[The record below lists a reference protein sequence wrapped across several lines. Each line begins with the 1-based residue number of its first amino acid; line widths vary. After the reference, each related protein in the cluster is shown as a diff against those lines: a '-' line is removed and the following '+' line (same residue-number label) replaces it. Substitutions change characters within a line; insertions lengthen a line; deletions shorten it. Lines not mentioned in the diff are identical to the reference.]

1 MPSPDGWSTISPSIR
16 SNGPFSRGAGPKC
29 SPGEEWSAVKLALV
43 SPYDFAYPGGVT
55 EHVAS
60 LAERFLAR
68 GHEVHVVAPSSD
80 DETEPVSSF
89 DAPVHRIGRVV
100 SIPANGSV
108 ARITLSLRS
117 YLQAKTLLQ
126 QEEFDL
132 IHLHEPMMPAL
143 PLTVLRHSNTT
154 NIGTFHAFR
163 NTPLT
168 YFYSKPILRPF
179 FRKLHGHITVSSA
192 AREFVGEYFPAD
204 YRVIPNG
211 IDFPRFFKRY
221 EPLPQFADDR
231 PTVLFVG
238 RLEKRKGLKFLL
250 RAWPM
255 VLERQPDARLVVVGR
270 GRPLEGYRR
279 FARRQGWSAD
289 DVVFAGYVPSED
301 LPRYYQSC
309 AVFCAPNTGQESFG
323 IVLLEA
329 MAAGA
334 PIVASHIPGFEDVVA
349 HGVQGLLV
357 EPQNPGAIADALCRL
372 LGSPEL
378 RANMRRAGQ
387 ETARAYDWPRVA
399 SQVLGYYNEVL
410 ERREAQPEPQRIR
423 FARVRRMAGM
433 LMPSR

>member
-1 MPSPDGWSTISPSIR
+1 V
-16 SNGPFSRGAGPKC
+16 
-29 SPGEEWSAVKLALV
+29 VKLALV

-60 LAERFLAR
+60 LAEQFIAS
-68 GHEVHVVAPSSD
+68 GHEVHIVAPSSD
-80 DETEPVSSF
+80 DDAEPISSVA
-89 DAPVHRIGRVV
+89 APMHRIGRVV
-100 SIPANGSV
+100 SIPTNGSV

-126 QEEFDL
+126 QEQFDL
-132 IHLHEPMMPAL
+132 IHLHEPLMPAL

-154 NIGTFHAFR
+154 NVGTFHAFR

-168 YFYSKPILRPF
+168 YFYGKPILRPF

-211 IDFPRFFKRY
+211 IDYPRFFRRY
-221 EPLPQFADDR
+221 EPLPQLADDR

-255 VLERQPDARLVVVGR
+255 VLDRQPNARLVVVGR

-289 DVVFAGYVPSED
+289 DVVFAGYVPAED

-309 AVFCAPNTGQESFG
+309 DVFCAPNTGQESFG

-334 PIVASHIPGFEDVVA
+334 PIVASDIPGFQDVVSS
-349 HGVQGLLV
+349 GLQGLLV
-357 EPQNPGAIADALCRL
+357 EPRNPGAIADALCRL
-372 LGSPEL
+372 LGNPEL
-378 RANMRRAGQ
+378 RAAMRHAGQ
-387 ETARAYDWPRVA
+387 DTAQAYDWPRVA
-399 SQVLGYYNEVL
+399 SQVLDYYNEVL
-410 ERREAQPEPQRIR
+410 ERREAAPEPQRIR

>member
-1 MPSPDGWSTISPSIR
+1 M
-16 SNGPFSRGAGPKC
+16 RG
-29 SPGEEWSAVKLALV
+29 PGEEKRAVKLALV

-55 EHVAS
+55 EHVAN
-60 LAERFLAR
+60 LAEQFLAR

-80 DETEPVSSF
+80 DETEPISSF
-89 DAPVHRIGRVV
+89 GAPVHRIGRVV

-117 YLQAKTLLQ
+117 YLQAKRLLQ
-126 QEEFDL
+126 EQQFDL

-154 NIGTFHAFR
+154 NVGTFHAFR

-168 YFYSKPILRPF
+168 YFYGKPILRPF

-192 AREFVGEYFPAD
+192 AQEFVGEYFPAD

-211 IDFPRFFKRY
+211 IDYARFFSRY
-221 EPLPQFADDR
+221 SPLPQFADAR

-250 RAWPM
+250 RAWPR

-279 FARRQGWSAD
+279 FAARQGWSSD
-289 DVVFAGYVPSED
+289 DVVFAGYVAGED

-309 AVFCAPNTGQESFG
+309 DVFCAPNTGQESFG

-334 PIVASHIPGFEDVVA
+334 PIVASAIAGYRDVVSDGFE
-349 HGVQGLLV
+349 GLLV
-357 EPQNPGAIADALCRL
+357 EPRNPGAIADAVCRL
-372 LGSPEL
+372 LGNPEL
-378 RANMRRAGQ
+378 RASMRRAGQ
-387 ETARAYDWPRVA
+387 QKAQQYDWPRVA
-399 SQVLGYYNEVL
+399 TQVLDYYVEVL
-410 ERREAQPEPQRIR
+410 ERRDAEPVRERVR
-423 FARVRRMAGM
+423 FARVNRVAGL
-433 LMPSR
+433 LMRV

>member
-1 MPSPDGWSTISPSIR
+1 
-16 SNGPFSRGAGPKC
+16 
-29 SPGEEWSAVKLALV
+29 VKLALV

-55 EHVAS
+55 EHVAH
-60 LAERFLAR
+60 LAEQFLAF
-68 GHEVHVVAPSSD
+68 GHEVHIVAPSSD
-80 DETEPVSSF
+80 DESEPIASV

-117 YLQAKTLLQ
+117 YLQAKQLLQ
-126 QEEFDL
+126 QQQFDL
-132 IHLHEPMMPAL
+132 VHLHEPLMPAL

-168 YFYSKPILRPF
+168 YFYSKPILQPF

-192 AREFVGEYFPAD
+192 AREFVGEYFPAE

-211 IDFPRFFKRY
+211 IDFARFNQRYPR
-221 EPLPQFADDR
+221 LPELSDER

-250 RAWPM
+250 RAWPN

-279 FARRQGWSAD
+279 FARRQGWSPE
-289 DVVFAGYVPSED
+289 DVMFAGYVPSED
-301 LPRYYQSC
+301 LPRYYQAC
-309 AVFCAPNTGQESFG
+309 DVFCAPNTGQESFG

-334 PIVASHIPGFEDVVA
+334 PIVASDIPGYRDVISDGL
-349 HGVQGLLV
+349 HGVLV
-357 EPQNPGAIADALCRL
+357 EPQNPAAIADAVCRL
-372 LGSPEL
+372 LANPEL
-378 RANMRRAGQ
+378 RAGMRRAGQ
-387 ETARAYDWPRVA
+387 DKAQAYDWPRVA
-399 SQVLGYYNEVL
+399 AQVLDYYAEVL
-410 ERREAQPEPQRIR
+410 ERREAEPTPERVRR
-423 FARVRRMAGM
+423 FARVKRVAGM
-433 LMPSR
+433 LMRV

>member
-1 MPSPDGWSTISPSIR
+1 M
-16 SNGPFSRGAGPKC
+16 
-29 SPGEEWSAVKLALV
+29 KLALV

-55 EHVAS
+55 EHVAH
-60 LAERFLAR
+60 LAEQFLAR

-80 DETEPVSSF
+80 DESEPTLSV

-117 YLQAKTLLQ
+117 YLQAKRLLQ
-126 QEEFDL
+126 EQQFEL

-143 PLTVLRHSNTT
+143 PLTVLRHSTAT

-179 FRKLHGHITVSSA
+179 FRKLHGHIAVSSA

-204 YRVIPNG
+204 YQVIPNG
-211 IDFPRFFKRY
+211 IDFPRFFQRY
-221 EPLPQFADDR
+221 PPLPDLADGR

-238 RLEKRKGLKFLL
+238 RLEKRKGLRFLL

-255 VLERQPDARLVVVGR
+255 VRERVPEARLVVVGR
-270 GRPLEGYRR
+270 GRPLDGYRR
-279 FARRQGWSAD
+279 FAARQGWSTS
-289 DVVFAGYVPSED
+289 DVIFAGYVPSED
-301 LPRYYQSC
+301 LPRYYQAC
-309 AVFCAPNTGQESFG
+309 DVFCAPNTGQESFG

-334 PIVASHIPGFEDVVA
+334 PIVASDIPGYRDVVA
-349 HGVQGLLV
+349 HGEQGLLV
-357 EPQNPGAIADALCRL
+357 ERQNPGALADAVCRL
-372 LGSPEL
+372 LSDPGL
-378 RANMRRAGQ
+378 RATMRRAGQ
-387 ETARAYDWPRVA
+387 EKARAYDWPRVA
-399 SQVLGYYNEVL
+399 SQVLDYYDEVL
-410 ERREAQPEPQRIR
+410 ERRESSEAEPQRVR
-423 FARVRRMAGM
+423 FARVRRVAGM
-433 LMPSR
+433 LLGV

>member
-1 MPSPDGWSTISPSIR
+1 M
-16 SNGPFSRGAGPKC
+16 
-29 SPGEEWSAVKLALV
+29 KLALV

-55 EHVAS
+55 EHVAN
-60 LAERFLAR
+60 LAEQFLAH

-80 DETEPVSSF
+80 DETEPISSTA
-89 DAPVHRIGRVV
+89 APVHRIGRVV

-117 YLQAKTLLQ
+117 YLQAKRLLQ
-126 QEEFDL
+126 EQQFDL
-132 IHLHEPMMPAL
+132 IHLHEPLMPAL

-154 NIGTFHAFR
+154 NVGTFHAYR

-168 YFYSKPILRPF
+168 YFYGKPILRPF
-179 FRKLHGHITVSSA
+179 FRKLRGHITVSSA

-211 IDFPRFFKRY
+211 IDFDRFFRRY
-221 EPLPQFADDR
+221 PPMPQLADNR

-255 VLERQPDARLVVVGR
+255 VLERQPNARLVVVGR

-279 FARRQGWSAD
+279 FAARQGWSPE
-289 DVVFAGYVPSED
+289 DVLFAGYVPAED

-309 AVFCAPNTGQESFG
+309 DVFCAPNTGQESFG

-334 PIVASHIPGFEDVVA
+334 PIVASDIPGYHDVVSD
-349 HGVQGLLV
+349 GSEGLLV
-357 EPQNPGAIADALCRL
+357 EPRNPGAVADAICRL
-372 LGSPEL
+372 LGNPEL
-378 RANMRRAGQ
+378 RASMRRAGQ
-387 ETARAYDWPRVA
+387 DKAQHYDWPRVA
-399 SQVLGYYNEVL
+399 SQVLDYYEEVL
-410 ERREAQPEPQRIR
+410 ERREAEPVQERVR
-423 FARVRRMAGM
+423 FARVRRVAGM
-433 LMPSR
+433 LMRV

>member
-1 MPSPDGWSTISPSIR
+1 
-16 SNGPFSRGAGPKC
+16 
-29 SPGEEWSAVKLALV
+29 VKLALV

-55 EHVAS
+55 EHVAN
-60 LAERFLAR
+60 LAEQFLAR

-117 YLQAKTLLQ
+117 YLQAKRLLQ
-126 QEEFDL
+126 EQQFDL

-154 NIGTFHAFR
+154 NVGTFHAFR

-168 YFYSKPILRPF
+168 YFYGKPILRPF

-211 IDFPRFFKRY
+211 IDFPRFYKRY
-221 EPLPQFADDR
+221 APMPQLADSR

-255 VLERQPDARLVVVGR
+255 VLERQPNARLVVVGR

-279 FARRQGWSAD
+279 FAARQGWSPD
-289 DVVFAGYVPSED
+289 DVVFAGYVAGED

-309 AVFCAPNTGQESFG
+309 DVFCAPNTGQESFG

-334 PIVASHIPGFEDVVA
+334 PIVASDIPGYRDVLSD
-349 HGVQGLLV
+349 GVQGLLV
-357 EPQNPGAIADALCRL
+357 EPKNPGAVADRVCRL
-372 LGSPEL
+372 LGNPEL
-378 RANMRRAGQ
+378 RASMRRAGQ
-387 ETARAYDWPRVA
+387 DTAQQYDWPRVA
-399 SQVLGYYNEVL
+399 TQVLDYYGEVLDRRMAEPVL
-410 ERREAQPEPQRIR
+410 ERVR
-423 FARVRRMAGM
+423 FARVKRMAGM
-433 LMPSR
+433 LMRV